1 MTSNLTLLADLAPA
15 GRRAEAV
22 GVFGVSGLVTIA
34 LGPAIGEM
42 VLRGYGFRVLF
53 AGTVL
58 LGIGTLAVCL
68 ATEIPVPMAVEVPR
82 RLGPGFWRT
91 FMPVIV
97 SSFQF
102 GLANSIV
109 FVFLPPFARYVGLPR
124 IAPFYIVYTL
134 MAVAVRFLGG
144 RLADRL
150 ERRQVILPSLIGLSI
165 GVLLFS
171 VLQSTWMLVLIA
183 FINGTAHG
191 FVYPA
196 TSAMA
201 FDRAPSGARGRAL
214 AVFNTAVLAGVTTG
228 AVGFGWFVELVGYR
242 PGFVALGLVLALG
255 AGVFWRKR

>member
-1 MTSNLTLLADLAPA
+1 
-15 GRRAEAV
+15 
-22 GVFGVSGLVTIA
+22 
-34 LGPAIGEM
+34 M
-42 VLRGYGFRVLF
+42 VLGAYGFRALF

-58 LGIGTLAVCL
+58 LGVGTLAVCL
-68 ATEIPVPMAVEVPR
+68 VTEVPAPMAVETPR
-82 RLGPGFWRT
+82 ALGPGFWRA
-91 FMPVIV
+91 FAPVIIA
-97 SSFQF
+97 SFQF

-124 IAPFYIVYTL
+124 IGPFYITYTL

-150 ERRQVILPSLIGLSI
+150 ERRQVILPALVALSI

-171 VLQSTWMLVLIA
+171 GLRSTWMLILIA

-196 TSAMA
+196 ASAMA

-214 AVFNTAVLAGVTTG
+214 AIFNTAVLAGVTTG
-228 AVGFGWFVELVGYR
+228 AVGFGWLVELVGYR
-242 PGFVALGLVLALG
+242 PSFIALGLLLACG